1 MNDLRQIIRE
11 INRLALEAEGILAH
25 EEHAL
30 TSLRAEL
37 DGLRTEL
44 HYLRDRKS
52 TRLNSSH

>member
-11 INRLALEAEGILAH
+11 INRLALEAESILAH

-37 DGLRTEL
+37 DGVKTEL
-44 HYLRDRKS
+44 HYLRNENITLRS
-52 TRLNSSH
+52 NQ

>member
-11 INRLALEAEGILAH
+11 INRLALEAESILAH

-37 DGLRTEL
+37 DGLRIEL
-44 HYLRDRKS
+44 KIGRAHV
-52 TRLNSSH
+52 